1 MAGQYNLVPPSS
13 SVITDFDGH
22 STICASSHD
31 PDSPSARSQGP
42 TTPTAPTAPT
52 SAASSSPQEAARA
65 TLPGQSRAKSS
76 AKPTGWPALAQ
87 VMARAHNFESFP
99 RFRELNV
106 KNLLYYQVEI
116 ATQEEELKRIEM
128 LDSKSEKRP
137 RRNYAKLADSMLFP
151 ADDASPEDRQQR
163 EVVLNIR
170 RLLKE
175 YSESRRHFFLL
186 CWQGTDGATL
196 QTMLCCSTRS

>member
-1 MAGQYNLVPPSS
+1 MAGQYIPSS
-13 SVITDFDGH
+13 SLVFGDYRLRWALDDMR
-22 STICASSHD
+22 SSHD

-65 TLPGQSRAKSS
+65 SLPGQSLAKSS

-137 RRNYAKLADSMLFP
+137 RRTMQSWPIRCYFP
-151 ADDASPEDRQQR
+151 LMTRAPKTASSARSSS
-163 EVVLNIR
+163 I
-170 RLLKE
+170 
-175 YSESRRHFFLL
+175 S
-186 CWQGTDGATL
+186 DGF
-196 QTMLCCSTRS
+196 